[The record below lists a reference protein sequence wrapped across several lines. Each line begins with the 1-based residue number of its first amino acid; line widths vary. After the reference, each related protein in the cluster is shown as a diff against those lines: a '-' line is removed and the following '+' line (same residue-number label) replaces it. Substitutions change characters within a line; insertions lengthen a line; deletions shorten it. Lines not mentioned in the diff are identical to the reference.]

1 LINDN
6 KGGCMTKD
14 VKYEYIDTRDLK
26 WLNNRAKAAN
36 KNHYIPDEIIKYL
49 VWNYKAVIVTFRFL
63 HNEVEWRLVIH
74 GGDKYQTLTLDVDFK
89 NMKYVKKGILK
100 KEAA

>member
-1 LINDN
+1 
-6 KGGCMTKD
+6 
-14 VKYEYIDTRDLK
+14 
-26 WLNNRAKAAN
+26 
-36 KNHYIPDEIIKYL
+36 
-49 VWNYKAVIVTFRFL
+49 VIVTFKFL

-89 NMKYVKKGILK
+89 NMKYVKQGVLK